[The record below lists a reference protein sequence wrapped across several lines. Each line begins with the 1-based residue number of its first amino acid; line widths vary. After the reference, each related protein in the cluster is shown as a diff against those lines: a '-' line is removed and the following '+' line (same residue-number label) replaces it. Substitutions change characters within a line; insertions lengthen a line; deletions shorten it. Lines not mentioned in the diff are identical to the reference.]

1 MLMFI
6 KKRERQGY
14 HLAALIAAITVVV
27 YLPALRNEF
36 VDWDDNTYV
45 LNNPFIRSLNIAFLR
60 WSFFDFYASN
70 WHPLTWISHA
80 LDYAL
85 WGLNPLGHHL
95 TSVILHAV
103 NTFLVVVLVMRLQEA
118 AKGAAPVGGEAS
130 APGDRGMLI
139 TAGVTGLLFGLHPVH
154 VESVAWI
161 AERKDLLCALF
172 FLLSIAGYRNYVAA
186 VGSEA
191 AGRSI
196 FSRFSTKGYL
206 LSLGFFIL
214 ALLSKPMAV
223 SLPVVLLI
231 LDWYPFRRLHSISTV
246 RAALVEKLPFVAFS
260 LISSVL
266 TILAQQAGGALAS
279 SEVIPLSTRL
289 LASAGAVVMYLGK
302 IVLPVDLLPF
312 YQYPRHVSS
321 IALAGYFLAVAVVAG
336 VTALCVVLAR
346 KRRLWPSLWAY
357 YLVTLLPVLGVVQ
370 VGGQFM
376 ADRYLYLPGIGP
388 FLALGIIAGQV
399 SRGRQDF
406 AQGRRTVVLAGSALA
421 VLMIVPMTYLT
432 LQQIDTWKNSFSLWG
447 SAIEKEPEGV
457 PMAYYGLGT
466 AYQKQG
472 LIDKAVESFD
482 KAIAL
487 DPALYQAY
495 DNKGVIYGEAGMY
508 DKALECFNRAI
519 AIRPNYSAYG
529 NRGLTQYFL
538 GQYDSALEDLTSAL
552 RFNKNFAGA
561 YYNRGNVYLRTGK
574 RELALRDFKQ
584 GCDLGDRR
592 SCSALQ
598 ASGPMIMPDQKKK

>member
-118 AKGAAPVGGEAS
+118 AKGTAPVGGEAS

-139 TAGVTGLLFGLHPVH
+139 TAGATGLLFGLHPVH

-196 FSRFSTKGYL
+196 LSRFTTKGYL